1 MDWEAILSPNPA
13 AFIASVSPWMYPA
26 AAREPVQP
34 PSGTGGL
41 QAASAKLDS
50 GTAEAQPPTGESGVH
65 HEPLQ
70 EANLRT
76 HLDPTEGM
84 MTAGQCVCHLEVWD
98 SSFT

>member
-13 AFIASVSPWMYPA
+13 AFIASVSPWLYPA

-50 GTAEAQPPTGESGVH
+50 GIAEAQPPSGESGVCI
-65 HEPLQ
+65 E
-70 EANLRT
+70 N
-76 HLDPTEGM
+76 D
-84 MTAGQCVCHLEVWD
+84 
-98 SSFT
+98 